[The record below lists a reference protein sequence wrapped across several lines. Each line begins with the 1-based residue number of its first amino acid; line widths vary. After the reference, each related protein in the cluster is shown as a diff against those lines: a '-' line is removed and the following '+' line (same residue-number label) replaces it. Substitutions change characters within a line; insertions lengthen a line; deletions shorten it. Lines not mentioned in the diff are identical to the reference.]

1 MELFYA
7 LTLIAGILLAFL
19 LPVLIEASYHSFK
32 AKIPPEVDQPS
43 KLSFYNWLFTMI
55 EILVSLSC
63 SVIL

>member
-1 MELFYA
+1 MELFFA
-7 LTLIAGILLAFL
+7 LTSIAGILLAFL
-19 LPVLIEASYHSFK
+19 LSVLIEASYHTFK

-43 KLSFYNWLFTMI
+43 KLSFYSWLFTMV